1 LQLEVYLEKLSLR
14 KQLVVVRLYLSG
26 LSYDEIAAKGGVSK
40 GTVANIVSELKA
52 GRFPDIGNVSEQLEL
67 LRELAIELKQ
77 SGLTPVRAA
86 TGIAVLSHLQEFG
99 LEPTDMERW
108 AVLCRSLT
116 SETEAQDFAK
126 VALMLEEVRKR
137 TGLSIDALEK
147 KALELAH
154 EVERL
159 EPLAQQVR
167 EHRGQLE
174 ELDEQRQR
182 LGNEVSELERRLPSL
197 HRNVEQK
204 EKREAELF
212 RRVQE
217 LEQRAQAADERL
229 ATARKDLQVLSG
241 LGFPLDDL
249 SGFAQRLCGIAQRH
263 GIHPE
268 GLRERL
274 LHELEQLEEGLGL
287 ETLIE
292 MKRQELAKAKQALAK
307 AQEGLVV
314 LETAMQQLRQEQ
326 ATLHALMTEERKH
339 ISKETQA
346 IVLLAKEAATD
357 LKVNLRKG
365 LDEVFAEVQRLR
377 DQTLELGNELGH
389 FQAVVESN
397 QWLQELLA
405 LVKGDSQI
413 SSGQVRVIG
422 LVVLKGILVWL
433 KSHSNDIAL
442 SQLLTSKVSAATEE
456 MERWK
461 V

>member
-1 LQLEVYLEKLSLR
+1 LEKLSLR
-14 KQLVVVRLYLSG
+14 KQLLVVRLYLSG

-52 GRFPDIGNVSEQLEL
+52 GRFPDASDVSEQLEL
-67 LRELAIELKQ
+67 LRELAVELKQ
-77 SGLTPVRAA
+77 TGLTPGRAA
-86 TGIAVLSHLQEFG
+86 VGVAVLSHLQEFG
-99 LEPTDMERW
+99 LEPADVERW
-108 AVLCRSLT
+108 ATLSHSLT
-116 SETEAQDFAK
+116 SDTEARAFTKA
-126 VALMLEEVRKR
+126 AMTLEEVRKR

-167 EHRGQLE
+167 QCQQQLE
-174 ELDEQRQR
+174 GLEKQRQR
-182 LGNEVSELERRLPSL
+182 LGDEVSELERRLPLL

-204 EKREAELF
+204 EKREAELS

-217 LEQRAQAADERL
+217 LEQRAQGTDERL
-229 ATARKDLQVLSG
+229 TVARKDLQVLAG

-249 SGFAQRLCGIAQRH
+249 SGFVQRLCGIAQRH
-263 GIHPE
+263 GIQPE
-268 GLRERL
+268 ALRERL

-287 ETLIE
+287 ETLVE

-307 AQEGLVV
+307 AQERLAA
-314 LETAMQQLRQEQ
+314 LEAATQQLRQEQ
-326 ATLHALMTEERKH
+326 AALYALVTEERKH

-346 IVLLAKEAATD
+346 ITLLAKEAVAD
-357 LKVNLRKG
+357 LKGNLRKG
-365 LDEVFAEVQRLR
+365 MDEALVEVQRLR
-377 DQTLELGNELGH
+377 NQTLELGKELGH

-405 LVKGDSQI
+405 LVKGNSQI

-422 LVVLKGILVWL
+422 LVVLRGILVWL
-433 KSHSNDIAL
+433 KNHPNDIPL
-442 SQLLTSKVSAATEE
+442 SQLLISKVSAATEE